1 MLPHHIFLCE
11 KTAFRKFF
19 FLNCHYCIFTVNLAC
34 VTYLERI
41 LHSINIFAQ
50 WSFWLFWL
58 SCRWGLSPFLSGL
71 FARKQLKHWSIIVQ
85 ELIKLCFFWEK
96 VFPIYNA
103 LTFPLIIQIPF
114 HFIFMVADIKWLS
127 LHTLCALYVH
137 FSYNHSIQKSTQV
150 DMT

>member
-11 KTAFRKFF
+11 KTAFRNF

-50 WSFWLFWL
+50 WSFWSFWL

-85 ELIKLCFFWEK
+85 ELIKLCFVSGK
-96 VFPIYNA
+96 SFPNIQCSN
-103 LTFPLIIQIPF
+103 FP
-114 HFIFMVADIKWLS
+114 
-127 LHTLCALYVH
+127 T
-137 FSYNHSIQKSTQV
+137 NHSNSFSFYFHGSRHKMAFFAYIMNSLCTFLI
-150 DMT
+150 